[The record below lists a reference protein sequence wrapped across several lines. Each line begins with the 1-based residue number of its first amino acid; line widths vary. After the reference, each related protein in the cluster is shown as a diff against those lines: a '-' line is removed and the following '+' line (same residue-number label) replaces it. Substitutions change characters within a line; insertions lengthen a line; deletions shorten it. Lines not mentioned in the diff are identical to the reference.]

1 MTMKNLKRFIAFLI
15 ILSGIGH
22 ICIALIFDNQSMFMQ
37 MIGGGIIYLILGV
50 LVWQGNKRSLII
62 TKMIMLLAGIGSS
75 LTINEIGYP
84 VNVMFYFVG
93 LNCTVILL
101 SAVYLFRMKFVYEQ
115 TIREGE

>member
-1 MTMKNLKRFIAFLI
+1 MKNSKRIIGFLI

-22 ICIALIFDNQSMFMQ
+22 IYIALIFDNQSMFMQ

-50 LVWQGNKRSLII
+50 LVWQGNKRPLII

-84 VNVMFYFVG
+84 VNLMLYFVG
-93 LNCTVILL
+93 LNCAVILL
-101 SAVYLFRMKFVYEQ
+101 SAVYLYKTKFVYEQ
-115 TIREGE
+115 TIRRGE